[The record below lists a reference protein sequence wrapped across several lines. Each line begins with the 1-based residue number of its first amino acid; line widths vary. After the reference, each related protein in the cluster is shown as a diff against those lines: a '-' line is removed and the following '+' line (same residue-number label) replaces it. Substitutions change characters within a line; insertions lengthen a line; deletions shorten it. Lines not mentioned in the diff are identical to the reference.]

1 MEHCLISRQRQTQ
14 ALESQ
19 ILVAR
24 SWKTKVYL
32 LKTGVS
38 MCWSILN
45 SSEPSITKPKLSRFC
60 QSRANIFCLNILGTN
75 ICVCDKQT
83 PNYVIKSFLENVV
96 WLKKFSVYFWLYLPK
111 LLKFRINLIWKPWK
125 IVCVR
130 DKLHQILRHF
140 GCKWRFGNI
149 VEQ

>member
-1 MEHCLISRQRQTQ
+1 M
-14 ALESQ
+14 
-19 ILVAR
+19 
-24 SWKTKVYL
+24 
-32 LKTGVS
+32 
-38 MCWSILN
+38 
-45 SSEPSITKPKLSRFC
+45 SRFC
-60 QSRANIFCLNILGTN
+60 QSQANIFCLNILGTN

-149 VEQ
+149 VEQYSCCLLLFLFPSFLMICSSLFDSQFLSLTTNSMAFFYSNKVVYIFVPHLV